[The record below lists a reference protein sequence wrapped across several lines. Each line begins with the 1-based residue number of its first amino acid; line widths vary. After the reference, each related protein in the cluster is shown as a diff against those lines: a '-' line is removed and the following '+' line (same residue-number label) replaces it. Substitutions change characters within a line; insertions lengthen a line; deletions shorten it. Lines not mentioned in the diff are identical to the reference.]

1 MMLSSSSSSMPTTSF
16 AAAVV
21 VYVFLVTVLVVAG
34 STTTT
39 LETSS
44 FSAVAKPPEAP
55 SNLAAAATASTTFE
69 RLLAPREPRTRLDS
83 DDPTVSSAVVTN
95 EAFEQDTARIVG
107 GNPSAVDEFPYYV
120 NMYVLGCGGSLIAPR
135 VVVTAAH
142 CHFDNKSLR
151 QTFVDNYVFVNA
163 YDITTLVG
171 NNGKLI
177 EVTAALEHP
186 LYKNGS
192 TNYDFGLVLL
202 KQPYVLDSNQYAHL
216 NEDVNFPRNFGIQT
230 PLTTMGLGRLYE
242 NGPSPEIVRDVTL
255 PYITNAE
262 CKRYYGDTITSKMLC
277 AGGKNTGKDS
287 CQGDSGGP
295 LVSIDG
301 NNKHTQVG
309 IVSSGAGC
317 GENPGIYSRIS
328 SEISWIKKVVC
339 QDWKVAASICG
350 TLNPPNPTPVPT
362 RKPTRAPTSRQPTRR
377 PTAPPQPQPTPVPR
391 PPPTRAP
398 TRKPTRRPT
407 SPPVNNPQQQQK
419 FACEDATNAIGRFQ
433 FELEMDSYG
442 PSYQET
448 SWELLQTDNQDV
460 IASISKEQLNEKRT
474 YVYPKDDANSKF
486 PTVKDNSNQEYYCLQ
501 INTCYTVKLKDLY
514 KDGLNKGE
522 GSYTGILD
530 TNIVF
535 EGNGDF
541 GAEISH
547 EFCVGDSRTEEKKKC
562 PSNTKKVIYIK
573 NNGKS
578 KKCDWI
584 KKGKT
589 LQIRKKRCKKLTS
602 PYNKRKIKH
611 NCPMACGKHA
621 GVGKCKELWNGAK

>member
-1 MMLSSSSSSMPTTSF
+1 MMFSFSSPSAAVVYFFLVSVLVVVGGTSF
-16 AAAVV
+16 AA
-21 VYVFLVTVLVVAG
+21 TVAKNPEVP
-34 STTTT
+34 STTAAA
-39 LETSS
+39 ET
-44 FSAVAKPPEAP
+44 
-55 SNLAAAATASTTFE
+55 AAATASTTLD
-69 RLLAPREPRTRLDS
+69 RQLAPREPRTRMES
-83 DDPTVSSAVVTN
+83 DPTVSSAVVTN

-142 CHFDNKSLR
+142 CHFENTSLR
-151 QTFVDNYVFVNA
+151 QTFKGNYVFVNA

-177 EVTAALEHP
+177 EVAAALEHP

-202 KQPYVLDSNQYAHL
+202 EKPYVLDSDQYAHL
-216 NEDVNFPRNFGIQT
+216 NEDVNFPPNSGYST

-242 NGPSPEIVRDVTL
+242 NGPSPTIVRDVTL

-277 AGGKNTGKDS
+277 AGGKDTGKDS

-317 GENPGIYSRIS
+317 GENPGIYSRVS
-328 SEISWIKKVVC
+328 DEIAWFKKVVC

-362 RKPTRAPTSRQPTRR
+362 RKPTRAPTSRKPTRR

-398 TRKPTRRPT
+398 TRTPTRRPT
-407 SPPVNNPQQQQK
+407 SPPVTNPQQQ
-419 FACEDATNAIGRFQ
+419 FACEDATNGIGRFR
-433 FELEMDSYG
+433 FELTMDSYG
-442 PSYQET
+442 PSYEET
-448 SWELLQTDNQDV
+448 SWELLQTENQDV
-460 IASISKEQLNEKRT
+460 IVSIPKEQLNEKRT
-474 YVYPKDDANSKF
+474 YVYPKDDTNSKF
-486 PTVKDNSNQEYYCLQ
+486 PTVKDNNNHEYYCLQ
-501 INTCYTVKLKDLY
+501 TNTCYTVKLKDLF

-522 GSYTGILD
+522 GDYKGILD
-530 TNIVF
+530 DKVVF
-535 EGNGDF
+535 EGDGNF
-541 GAEISH
+541 KAEISH
-547 EFCVGDSRTEEKKKC
+547 EFCVGDSRNEEKKNC
-562 PSNTKKVIYIK
+562 PANTKKVIYIK